1 MIKKI
6 GKKEIRK
13 RDRKKY
19 VYMYI
24 HRKARNEKGE
34 SGLIYHETL
43 EVFKSESQVKFPP
56 SDVLF

>member
-6 GKKEIRK
+6 GKKGIRK

-34 SGLIYHETL
+34 SGGVNL
-43 EVFKSESQVKFPP
+43 SRNS
-56 SDVLF
+56 